1 MEKIDLYNSDKQK
14 LDKIFI
20 RGKDKLLD
28 NEYYLLEQVWII
40 NSDNKILLT
49 RRAFDKSYGGMW
61 DAISGH
67 VKSGETDLEAVQR
80 EVSEELNLNIEKNE
94 FKFIKSLIFNQTI
107 LDVWIV
113 RKNIEL
119 EDLNL
124 KDDEVIDAKFVSIE
138 DFQTMLNN
146 KELISRLSYF
156 VDIYKGLGG
165 N

>member
-14 LDKIFI
+14 LGKIFI
-20 RGKDKLLD
+20 RSKDKLLE

-40 NSDNKILLT
+40 NSNDEILLT

-80 EVSEELNLNIEKNE
+80 EVSEEVGLNIEKNE

-124 KDDEVIDAKFVSIE
+124 KHDEVIDAKFVSIK
-138 DFQTMLNN
+138 DFQAMLNS

-156 VDIYKGLGG
+156 LDIYKGLGG

>member
-14 LDKIFI
+14 LGKIFI
-20 RGKDKLLD
+20 RGKDKLLE

-61 DAISGH
+61 DAISVH

-156 VDIYKGLGG
+156 LNIYKGLGG

>member
-156 VDIYKGLGG
+156 LNIYKKLGG